1 LGIAVIARNRN
12 VIAVI
17 GKAKAPLILGTHGKP
32 GQAPGQVTLM
42 ALIYAGSESRTYHG
56 GAETRRKSP

>member
-1 LGIAVIARNRN
+1 